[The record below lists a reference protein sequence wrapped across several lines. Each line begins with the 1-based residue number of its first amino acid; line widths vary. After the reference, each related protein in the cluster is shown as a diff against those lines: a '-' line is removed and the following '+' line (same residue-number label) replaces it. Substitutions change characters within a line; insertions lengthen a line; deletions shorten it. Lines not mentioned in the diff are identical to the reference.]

1 MDLKGSR
8 RSQRLGPVGRLVAFC
23 RGGVQLVVLLL
34 FLPSSTLGQCQ
45 APSWFSFASR
55 INQTDESVFPIGASL
70 MYQCRPGHFTR
81 QFSIICQQNSE
92 WTSAENICI
101 RKQCET
107 PQDPNNGVV
116 HVLTDTQFGSVIN
129 YTCNAGYRL
138 IGSSSAACIISD
150 KNVAWDNEPPICEI
164 IPCEPPQAIANG
176 DLVDPTEDFH
186 YGMVATYRCKTDER
200 GKKLFNL
207 VGEPSIHCTSNDGQ
221 VGVWS
226 GPPPQCIDVKKCT
239 PPHVENAFMV
249 SESRSLFSLGDIVEF
264 GCQPG
269 FMMAGN
275 NRVQCNKLNK
285 WEPKLPSCFKVN
297 PCGPF
302 LSQLPDGRVLFP
314 LNPQLG
320 SKLTFVCNKGF
331 QLKGSSASHC
341 ILSGRE
347 SIWNSS
353 VPVCEKVECILLQS
367 EIRKELKEKKYYY
380 EDTLTLECQDGY
392 TLEGNSQSKCQSNAS
407 WVPSLGKCVPHSN
420 SGLITGIVIG
430 MIIVILFI
438 IALCCLIQKKK
449 KKDKTSD
456 GKCKGVSIHLNPQED
471 SCNHPQAL
479 LSSQENSR
487 YLCTS

>member
-285 WEPKLPSCFKVN
+285 WEPKLPSCFK
-297 PCGPF
+297 
-302 LSQLPDGRVLFP
+302 
-314 LNPQLG
+314 
-320 SKLTFVCNKGF
+320 
-331 QLKGSSASHC
+331 
-341 ILSGRE
+341 E
-347 SIWNSS
+347 
-353 VPVCEKVECILLQS
+353 VECILLQS

>member
-1 MDLKGSR
+1 M
-8 RSQRLGPVGRLVAFC
+8 
-23 RGGVQLVVLLL
+23 
-34 FLPSSTLGQCQ
+34 GQCQ

-285 WEPKLPSCFKVN
+285 WEPKLPSCFK
-297 PCGPF
+297 
-302 LSQLPDGRVLFP
+302 
-314 LNPQLG
+314 
-320 SKLTFVCNKGF
+320 
-331 QLKGSSASHC
+331 
-341 ILSGRE
+341 E
-347 SIWNSS
+347 
-353 VPVCEKVECILLQS
+353 VECILLQS

-449 KKDKTSD
+449 K
-456 GKCKGVSIHLNPQED
+456 
-471 SCNHPQAL
+471 
-479 LSSQENSR
+479 
-487 YLCTS
+487 

>member
-1 MDLKGSR
+1 MKGSR

-285 WEPKLPSCFKVN
+285 WEPKLPSCFK
-297 PCGPF
+297 
-302 LSQLPDGRVLFP
+302 
-314 LNPQLG
+314 
-320 SKLTFVCNKGF
+320 
-331 QLKGSSASHC
+331 
-341 ILSGRE
+341 E
-347 SIWNSS
+347 
-353 VPVCEKVECILLQS
+353 VECILLQS

-479 LSSQENSR
+479 LSSQENSSSNSAAR
-487 YLCTS
+487 NSLTQEAS